1 MKHNDVLRS
10 IRYMLD
16 LSDIQTLQ
24 IIQLGKPDITID
36 KPVIVSYL
44 KKEDE
49 SGYLPCP
56 ANIMAAF
63 LDGLVY
69 HLRGK
74 DNDRP
79 QLATV
84 PPISNNMVLKKL
96 RVAFSLKDTD
106 ILEIMQSSG
115 VNASKAEIS
124 ALCRAPGHQ
133 NYRQCGDQWLRLFL
147 KGLTTRLRKIH

>member
-16 LSDIQTLQ
+16 LSDIQTLH

-36 KPVIVSYL
+36 KPVVVSYL

-74 DNDRP
+74 DDDRP

-96 RVAFSLKDTD
+96 RVAFGLKDTD
-106 ILEIMQSSG
+106 ILEIMQSAG

-124 ALCRAPGHQ
+124 ALCRSPDHH

-147 KGLTTRLRKIH
+147 KGLTIRSRKVS